1 MELFTFFIAF
11 IAGFIIGE
19 GFVLFKLRNVL
30 KTLASVQGID
40 VEKELE
46 KAKEEQEIIIYNIQ
60 RLEIEQV
67 NDTLYLY
74 DRLNHIFICQATS
87 IEELAKLCKSYNNIV
102 SATVIYQD
110 KVFIFDDGTV
120 QEYTQ

>member
-1 MELFTFFIAF
+1 MELFTVFIAF

-30 KTLASVQGID
+30 KTLANVQGID
-40 VEKELE
+40 VEKELT
-46 KAKEEQEIIIYNIQ
+46 KDQETIIYKIQ
-60 RLEIEQV
+60 RLEVEQV

-74 DRLNHIFICQATS
+74 DTLNHVFICQATS

-102 SATVIYQD
+102 AATVIYQD

-120 QEYTQ
+120 QEYKQ